1 MEAPAVSTL
10 ALSEQ
15 QIMLGQEIN
24 SSGNSN
30 DLATALSTG
39 DYEQVLCSAPAKAI
53 FGSDLGDAS
62 SIGSIVSGT
71 TPFDS
76 EFAAS
81 DISEF
86 VTALAQRYVQEH
98 GPEGWRQ
105 MTWVGAACL
114 NAFIQTNW
122 TGPEL
127 VLDPISLFPGDI
139 DTRLAESFIAT
150 QVLELPE
157 DADKHEIGRR
167 EHMGGRVYLGAKQ
180 SEARKRFDRDVL
192 RLLERD
198 GEEAYSLTPRALYLY
213 FARLLLVDIPANNV
227 DARDAA
233 SPVAQ
238 WWAARTVRVQQT
250 LLEYPSQTLLNEILT
265 HYAAASRALPES
277 PVRQAYTN
285 RLAKSVEKQGTMD
298 DYSMD
303 DDIFEVIEAKKAE
316 KAHDPMTRSD
326 QLGSAGSSAATSSV
340 AAVDVAAWET
350 VDSDSREIWARYLLE
365 IAVAFSQHQMAA
377 DSTQHLAQAQAASGL
392 EWKMTGV
399 KGRRTKFQSFDVTQ
413 LVVDATSRKRAGDA
427 ADEENERVPEN
438 MKIND
443 DTLLEEIAL
452 TGDAPDAAPLA
463 VIDRCILLALCQNV
477 ENENPVNGLTSEQM
491 RPFISRVL
499 DRASNWSVYTTG
511 LLQRSRLEA
520 SKTRTAERSVL
531 QLQAL
536 VDQIARPQPG
546 ELEAGASERLAYLP
560 VLALPSQ
567 WDLESELARRFVS
580 LGVIR
585 SALDIFERLEQWDE
599 VIASFVLLG
608 QEEVAERFVQDQL
621 AATPDRPK
629 LWCVL
634 GDLKKDPDHWR
645 HAWEISGCR
654 YARAM
659 RSLGA
664 YHYEQSQFDK
674 AAECYKK
681 ALHLNPLFEKSWFLL
696 GCASLQT
703 EDWKTAV
710 QAFQRVVALD
720 HERGDAWNNLASA
733 YLQMGQGSSER
744 AWYALRE
751 ATRCN
756 FDSWKVWSN
765 FMHTSLSLH
774 QYASAIHAMSRI
786 VTLRAESE
794 GAASVDLEAL
804 RTIISVLT
812 RGTLV
817 EGLPPAAA
825 QRKEE
830 QYTRYVEHL
839 LVEQIETRIT
849 RSAPLWRTMAEFW
862 FWRKDYSHCLDC
874 HVKAHRALAQQA
886 EISYDAALF
895 KEAVDSVLELV
906 SAYENLG
913 DKTQTVRQPSSENTD
928 GENQQAES
936 RKSAAV
942 EQPVCPDW
950 RRQAKMALRSLVG
963 KGKQSFEGTP
973 EYVRLTDALEEL
985 C

>member
-1 MEAPAVSTL
+1 
-10 ALSEQ
+10 
-15 QIMLGQEIN
+15 MLGQET
-24 SSGNSN
+24 SSGSD
-30 DLATALSTG
+30 DLAAAFSKG
-39 DYEQVLCSAPAKAI
+39 NYEEVLCSAPAKAI
-53 FGSDLGDAS
+53 FGSDLESAS
-62 SIGSIVSGT
+62 SIRSIISGA

-81 DISEF
+81 DVSEY
-86 VTALAQRYVQEH
+86 VTALARRYVQQN

-105 MTWVGAACL
+105 MTWVGVACL
-114 NAFIQTNW
+114 NAFVQTNW

-127 VLDPISLFPGDI
+127 TLDPMSLFPGDMG
-139 DTRLAESFIAT
+139 TRLAESFIAT

-180 SEARKRFDRDVL
+180 SEGRKLFDRDVL

-198 GEEAYSLTPRALYLY
+198 GEEAYALTPRALYLY
-213 FARLLLVDIPANNV
+213 FARLLLVDIPEDDV
-227 DARDAA
+227 DTRDAA
-233 SPVAQ
+233 APTAR
-238 WWAARTVRVQQT
+238 WWAARVTRIQQT
-250 LLEYPSQTLLNEILT
+250 LLEYPSQTLLDEIT
-265 HYAAASRALPES
+265 KHYAAAARSLPES
-277 PVRQAYTN
+277 PVRQAYID
-285 RLAKSVEKQGTMD
+285 RLTRSVDNKQGSVDGFSIDKDM
-298 DYSMD
+298 
-303 DDIFEVIEAKKAE
+303 FEEVIEARKSAQ
-316 KAHDPMTRSD
+316 AHDPMTRSD

-340 AAVDVAAWET
+340 AAVDIDAWDA
-350 VDSDSREIWARYLLE
+350 VGDDSREIWARYLLE
-365 IAVAFSQHQMAA
+365 VAVAFSQHQMAA

-392 EWKMTGV
+392 KWKMTGI
-399 KGRRTKFQSFDVTQ
+399 KGRRTKFQTFDVTQ
-413 LVVDATSRKRAGDA
+413 LVVDATSRKRPSDDEIDA
-427 ADEENERVPEN
+427 EAECVPEN
-438 MKIND
+438 MKLND
-443 DTLLEEIAL
+443 DVLLEEIAL
-452 TGDAPDAAPLA
+452 TGDAPSTAPLA

-491 RPFISRVL
+491 KPFISRVL

-520 SKTRTAERSVL
+520 SKTRTVERSVL

-546 ELEAGASERLAYLP
+546 DLEAGASERLAYLP

-585 SALDIFERLEQWDE
+585 SALDIYERLEQWDE

-608 QEEVAERFVQDQL
+608 QDEVAERFVRDQL
-621 AATPDRPK
+621 AESPDRPK

-645 HAWEISGCR
+645 HAWEISGQR

-664 YHYEQSQFDK
+664 FHYGQSQFEE

-681 ALHLNPLFEKSWFLL
+681 SLHLNPLFEKSWFLL

-703 EDWKTAV
+703 GGWKTAAH
-710 QAFQRVVALD
+710 AFQRVVALD
-720 HERGDAWNNLASA
+720 HDRGDAWNNLASA
-733 YLQMGQGSSER
+733 YLRMGQGNSER

-774 QYASAIHAMSRI
+774 QYASAIHAMARI
-786 VTLRAESE
+786 VEMRADSE
-794 GAASVDLEAL
+794 GAASVDLESL

-812 RGTLV
+812 RGSLV
-817 EGLPPAAA
+817 EGLEPAAA
-825 QRKEE
+825 KRREE
-830 QYTRYVEHL
+830 QYTRFVEHL
-839 LVEQIETRIT
+839 LVDQIETRIT
-849 RSAPLWRTMAEFW
+849 SSAPLWRTMAGFW
-862 FWRKDYSHCLDC
+862 FWRKDYGHCLDC

-895 KEAVDSVLELV
+895 KEAADSALELV

-913 DKTQTVRQPSSENTD
+913 DKTQTVRQPSSENNEQ
-928 GENQQAES
+928 GEEDQEAES

-950 RRQAKMALRSLVG
+950 RRQAKMALRSLIG
-963 KGKQSFEGTP
+963 KGKPSFEGTP
-973 EYVRLTDALEEL
+973 DYVRLTDALEEL
-985 C
+985 R

>member
-1 MEAPAVSTL
+1 R
-10 ALSEQ
+10 
-15 QIMLGQEIN
+15 IMLGQEI
-24 SSGNSN
+24 GDSN
-30 DLATALSTG
+30 DGLATALSKG
-39 DYEQVLCSAPAKAI
+39 NYEEVLCSAPAKAI
-53 FGSDLGDAS
+53 FGSDLEDAS
-62 SIGSIVSGT
+62 SIRSIAPGV
-71 TPFDS
+71 TPLDS

-81 DISEF
+81 DVCEY

-114 NAFIQTNW
+114 NAFVQTNW

-127 VLDPISLFPGDI
+127 KLDPISLFPGDI
-139 DTRLAESFIAT
+139 GTRLAESFIAT
-150 QVLELPE
+150 QILDLPE

-180 SEARKRFDRDVL
+180 SEARKCFDRDVL

-213 FARLLLVDIPANNV
+213 FARLLLVDIPESDV

-233 SPVAQ
+233 APTAR
-238 WWAARTVRVQQT
+238 WWAARTVRAQQT
-250 LLEYPSQTLLNEILT
+250 LLEYPSQTLLDEIVKQ
-265 HYAAASRALPES
+265 YAAAARSLPES
-277 PVRQAYTN
+277 PVRQAYID
-285 RLAKSVEKQGTMD
+285 RLAKFMEKQGPAD
-298 DYSMD
+298 DFSMD
-303 DDIFEVIEAKKAE
+303 DDIFEVIEARKASQ
-316 KAHDPMTRSD
+316 AQAQDPMTRSD
-326 QLGSAGSSAATSSV
+326 QLGSAGSAAATSSV
-340 AAVDVAAWET
+340 AAVDIDAWEG
-350 VDSDSREIWARYLLE
+350 VNDDSREIWARYLLE
-365 IAVAFSQHQMAA
+365 IAVAFSQHKMAA

-392 EWKMTGV
+392 TWKMTGV
-399 KGRRTKFQSFDVTQ
+399 KGKRTKFQTFDVTQ
-413 LVVDATSRKRAGDA
+413 LVVDATSRNRAGDA
-427 ADEENERVPEN
+427 ADTETERVPEN
-438 MKIND
+438 MKLND
-443 DTLLEEIAL
+443 DVLLEETAL
-452 TGDAPDAAPLA
+452 TGDAPSSAPLA

-491 RPFISRVL
+491 KPFISRVL

-546 ELEAGASERLAYLP
+546 DFEAGASERLAYLP
-560 VLALPSQ
+560 ALALPSQ

-608 QEEVAERFVQDQL
+608 QEEVAERFVRDQL
-621 AATPDRPK
+621 AESPDRPK

-645 HAWEISGCR
+645 HAWEISGQR

-664 YHYEQSQFDK
+664 YHYQHSQFEM

-681 ALHLNPLFEKSWFLL
+681 SLHLNPLFEKSWFLM
-696 GCASLQT
+696 GCASLQVS
-703 EDWKTAV
+703 DWQTAA

-733 YLQMGQGSSER
+733 YLRMGEGSTER

-751 ATRCN
+751 ATRCR
-756 FDSWKVWSN
+756 FDSWKIWSN
-765 FMHTSLSLH
+765 FMQTSLSLR
-774 QYASAIHAMSRI
+774 QYPSAIHAMSRI
-786 VTLRAESE
+786 ITLQADSE
-794 GAASVDLEAL
+794 GAACVDLEAL
-804 RTIISVLT
+804 KTIISVLT

-817 EGLPPAAA
+817 EGVQPAAA
-825 QRKEE
+825 KRKEE
-830 QYTRYVEHL
+830 QYTRFVEHL
-839 LVEQIETRIT
+839 LVDQIEARIT
-849 RSAPLWRTMAEFW
+849 RSAAIWRAMAEFW
-862 FWRKDYSHCLDC
+862 FWRKDYIHCLDC
-874 HVKAHRALAQQA
+874 HVKAHRAISQQA
-886 EISYDAALF
+886 EISYDATLF
-895 KEAVDSVLELV
+895 KEAVDSALELV

-913 DKTQTVRQPSSENTD
+913 DKTQTVRQPSSENNGD
-928 GENQQAES
+928 DEDQEAES

-950 RRQAKMALRSLVG
+950 RRQAKMALRSLIG
-963 KGKQSFEGTP
+963 KGKQSFDGTP
-973 EYVRLTDALEEL
+973 DYVRLTDAMDEL
-985 C
+985 R